1 MFRRR
6 RIPSFRTVI
15 KVNEEKLKKGDS
27 PQRTQRTQRKRLT
40 KTKVRRKGKLM
51 NLFSV
56 IFAEKR
62 QDRKKIDG
70 KDISSFV
77 FPLRD
82 SLFESKKTRNFLPFA
97 SYLSFA
103 FSAFSVSSVVNPL
116 LPVHLCVLCV
126 LCGESFCCNASI
138 TCNACNTSA
147 SFGFSFKAR
156 RSCSSPLFRSPERQ

>member
-1 MFRRR
+1 
-6 RIPSFRTVI
+6 
-15 KVNEEKLKKGDS
+15 
-27 PQRTQRTQRKRLT
+27 
-40 KTKVRRKGKLM
+40 M

-126 LCGESFCCNASI
+126 LCGESPS
-138 TCNACNTSA
+138 S
-147 SFGFSFKAR
+147 SSSL
-156 RSCSSPLFRSPERQ
+156 RSLCPLW

>member
-1 MFRRR
+1 SDKRVHFGLATDKRVRLLEITWPSGIVQQLEKIEADQILKVVEPRR
-6 RIPSFRTVI
+6 
-15 KVNEEKLKKGDS
+15 DS

-103 FSAFSVSSVVNPL
+103 
-116 LPVHLCVLCV
+116 
-126 LCGESFCCNASI
+126 
-138 TCNACNTSA
+138 
-147 SFGFSFKAR
+147 
-156 RSCSSPLFRSPERQ
+156 